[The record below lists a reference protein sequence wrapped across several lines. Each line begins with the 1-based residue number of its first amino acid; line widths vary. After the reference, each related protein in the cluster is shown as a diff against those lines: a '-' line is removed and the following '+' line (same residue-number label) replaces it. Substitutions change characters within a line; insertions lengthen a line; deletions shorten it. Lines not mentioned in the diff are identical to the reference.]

1 MGSKRRVE
9 RTGLD
14 GRRKTSLTKS
24 EGAGGN
30 DGAGEGSL
38 AYLAQAH
45 RRNSCPTPLCAL
57 GSRHEN
63 LLEVERLE
71 GEGSGV

>member
-14 GRRKTSLTKS
+14 GRRNTSLMKS

-38 AYLAQAH
+38 AYLAQA
-45 RRNSCPTPLCAL
+45 C
-57 GSRHEN
+57 
-63 LLEVERLE
+63 
-71 GEGSGV
+71 